1 MPRIL
6 LADDY
11 PVVRRLVRELLET
24 EPDFS
29 VCGEASNGLEAVT
42 LTTSRFPDIV
52 ILDLS
57 MPEMNG
63 LEAARQI
70 HKRFPVIEILI
81 LTMHNPPDLMD
92 EAIASGIRACIPKT
106 DIDQLVATVRTI
118 WQQRQSRSSGSLPD
132 HAPELPENSVVLD
145 DAVEHPAHTLTA
157 FERQIVQ
164 MLAQAKSNKDIAATL
179 SLTVTAVEVQREA
192 IMRKLEI
199 SSIFD
204 LVQYAMRK
212 KLVETKSTVNPFATR
227 PR

>member
-81 LTMHNPPDLMD
+81 LTM
-92 EAIASGIRACIPKT
+92 ERRACF
-106 DIDQLVATVRTI
+106 
-118 WQQRQSRSSGSLPD
+118 SRWLLPS
-132 HAPELPENSVVLD
+132 AY
-145 DAVEHPAHTLTA
+145 
-157 FERQIVQ
+157 
-164 MLAQAKSNKDIAATL
+164 L
-179 SLTVTAVEVQREA
+179 S
-192 IMRKLEI
+192 
-199 SSIFD
+199 
-204 LVQYAMRK
+204 
-212 KLVETKSTVNPFATR
+212 
-227 PR
+227 

>member
-11 PVVRRLVRELLET
+11 PVVRRLVREILET
-24 EPDFS
+24 EPGFS
-29 VCGEASNGLEAVT
+29 VCAEASNGLEAVT
-42 LTTSRFPDIV
+42 LTASRLPDIV

-57 MPEMNG
+57 MPELNG

-81 LTMHNPPDLMD
+81 LTMYDPPDLMD
-92 EAIASGIRACIPKT
+92 EVIPSGIRTCILKT
-106 DIDQLVATVRTI
+106 DLDRLVTTVRSI
-118 WQQRQSRSSGSLPD
+118 WQQRQSRNSGLLS
-132 HAPELPENSVVLD
+132 ANTPESHSEGAGK
-145 DAVEHPAHTLTA
+145 AVEHPAHTLTE
-157 FERQIVQ
+157 FELQIVQ

-179 SLTVTAVEVQREA
+179 SLTVKAVEAQREA

-199 SSIFD
+199 SSMFD

-212 KLVETKSTVNPFATR
+212 KLVETKSPVKPFVR
-227 PR
+227 PH

>member
-11 PVVRRLVRELLET
+11 PVVRRHVREILEA
-24 EPDFS
+24 EPGFS
-29 VCGEASNGLEAVT
+29 VCAEASNGIEAVT
-42 LTTSRFPDIV
+42 LTASRFPDIV

-70 HKRFPVIEILI
+70 HKRFPLIEMVV
-81 LTMHNPPDLMD
+81 LTMYDPSNLMD
-92 EAIASGIRACIPKT
+92 EVIASGVRTCILKT
-106 DIDQLVATVRTI
+106 DLDHLVSTLRRI
-118 WQQRQSRSSGSLPD
+118 WEQRQSLNSASSLDPAPD
-132 HAPELPENSVVLD
+132 VPQNSIGV
-145 DAVEHPAHTLTA
+145 DALEHPRHTLTE
-157 FERQIVQ
+157 FEQQIVQ
-164 MLAQAKSNKDIAATL
+164 MLAQAKSNKDIASTL

-204 LVQYAMRK
+204 LVQYAIRK
-212 KLVETKSTVNPFATR
+212 KLVETKSTVKPLMTL
-227 PR
+227 

>member
-11 PVVRRLVRELLET
+11 PVVRRLVREILET
-24 EPDFS
+24 EPGFS
-29 VCGEASNGLEAVT
+29 VCAEASDGLEAVR
-42 LTTSRFPDIV
+42 LTSSRLPDIA

-57 MPEMNG
+57 MPELNG

-70 HKRFPVIEILI
+70 HERFPLIELLI
-81 LTMHNPPDLMD
+81 LTMHDPSDLMD
-92 EAIASGIRACIPKT
+92 EVIAAGIRTCILKSEL
-106 DIDQLVATVRTI
+106 DHLVATVRSI
-118 WQQRQSRSSGSLPD
+118 WQQRQRLNSGSFSGC
-132 HAPELPENSVVLD
+132 APETPNNSVGSD
-145 DAVEHPAHTLTA
+145 DAVEHPAHTLTE

-179 SLTVTAVEVQREA
+179 SLTVKAVEIQREA

-204 LVQYAMRK
+204 LVQYAMQK
-212 KLVETKSTVNPFATR
+212 KLVETKSTVR
-227 PR
+227 LS